1 MTEPA
6 KKRERGADAR
16 EAILN
21 AAEDE
26 FAQKGFGGARV
37 DQISE
42 ACGYS
47 NSLIVHHYFKSKK
60 DLYHAVIRCLKDE
73 KIERLRQVMTPTSIA
88 ADVPLTDSVV
98 QTFIEEALRFSF
110 NHFMEH
116 PKLIRIMAWEAAEG
130 WQTFNELKSQP
141 GQDQWSEEASAFIR
155 RAQAEGI
162 IRPDIDPKML
172 IATVMGCSFI
182 YLLSLPRYQLVF
194 PGADLSS
201 PEALARA
208 REQIVS
214 LVVHGIMVHPKE
226 TFPDAT
232 GL

>member
-1 MTEPA
+1 
-6 KKRERGADAR
+6 
-16 EAILN
+16 
-21 AAEDE
+21 
-26 FAQKGFGGARV
+26 
-37 DQISE
+37 
-42 ACGYS
+42 
-47 NSLIVHHYFKSKK
+47 
-60 DLYHAVIRCLKDE
+60 
-73 KIERLRQVMTPTSIA
+73 MTPTSIA

-98 QTFIEEALRFSF
+98 QTFIEEAVRLTF

-130 WQTFNELKSQP
+130 WETFNELKSQP

-162 IRPDIDPKML
+162 IRPDLDPKML
-172 IATVMGCSFI
+172 IANVMGCSFI
-182 YLLSLPRYQLVF
+182 HLLSLPRYQLVF

-201 PEALARA
+201 PEALAHA